1 MTLRPILAAAAIAV
15 AATALLLVPSALASG
30 SATPN
35 EIGLAKQLKVQM
47 QKYFKTKRPGTKL
60 TVVTCKISS
69 AQSSATCVAHFTRS
83 SLRGTYQVAVAAD
96 ATGNA
101 NWGVTAAAC
110 RNAKTGAKV
119 VKGCK

>member
-1 MTLRPILAAAAIAV
+1 
-15 AATALLLVPSALASG
+15 
-30 SATPN
+30 
-35 EIGLAKQLKVQM
+35 M
-47 QKYFKTKRPGTKL
+47 QKYFKTKRPGTKF

-69 AQSSATCVAHFTRS
+69 EQSSATCVAHFTRGN
-83 SLRGTYQVAVAAD
+83 LKGTYQVAVAAD

-110 RNAKTGAKV
+110 TNAKTGAKV